1 MLESS
6 ASAEGYPNN
15 DAIDL
20 DSRFDP
26 QTTEDVDQVNDQGT
40 NKDISSNFDD
50 DVDES
55 QTSNQHRKDVEL
67 IEDDPNE
74 IKSQPNSK
82 PTTSFLA
89 THNTKNRRRKKLRK
103 T

>member
-1 MLESS
+1 MPESS
-6 ASAEGYPNN
+6 ASAEGDSNN
-15 DAIDL
+15 EAIDL
-20 DSRFDP
+20 DSPFAP
-26 QTTEDVDQVNDQGT
+26 ETTEDDDQVIDQGK
-40 NKDISSNFDD
+40 NMEISSNFND

-67 IEDDPNE
+67 IEDHTND
-74 IKSQPNSK
+74 IDSQPNNK
-82 PTTSFLA
+82 PTPSVLA

>member
-1 MLESS
+1 MPESS
-6 ASAEGYPNN
+6 ASAEGDPNN
-15 DAIDL
+15 EAIDL

-67 IEDDPNE
+67 IEDHANE
-74 IKSQPNSK
+74 IVSQPK

>member
-1 MLESS
+1 MPESS
-6 ASAEGYPNN
+6 ASAEGDPNN
-15 DAIDL
+15 EAIDL

-26 QTTEDVDQVNDQGT
+26 QTTEDVDQVNNQGT
-40 NKDISSNFDD
+40 NKEISSNFDD

-74 IKSQPNSK
+74 IKSQPNNK

>member
-1 MLESS
+1 MSESS
-6 ASAEGYPNN
+6 ASAEGDPNN
-15 DAIDL
+15 EAIDL

-26 QTTEDVDQVNDQGT
+26 QAAEDVDQVNDQGT
-40 NKDISSNFDD
+40 NKEISSNFDD
-50 DVDES
+50 DFDES

-67 IEDDPNE
+67 IEDPTND
-74 IKSQPNSK
+74 IDSQPNNK

>member
-1 MLESS
+1 MPESS
-6 ASAEGYPNN
+6 ASAEGDPNN
-15 DAIDL
+15 EAIDL
-20 DSRFDP
+20 DSRFVP
-26 QTTEDVDQVNDQGT
+26 ETTEDVDQVNDQGK
-40 NKDISSNFDD
+40 NKEISSNFDD

-55 QTSNQHRKDVEL
+55 QTSSQHRKDVEL
-67 IEDDPNE
+67 IEDPTND
-74 IKSQPNSK
+74 IDSQPK